1 MRLKTAIITLIT
13 IFTSSILLANTLSLG
28 DNGDG
33 TWNVYYS
40 SDGEIGGFQFNVD
53 GATINGA
60 SGGAA
65 GDAGFMV
72 STSTTTV
79 LGFSLSGATLPDGY
93 GVLTVLSLSGT
104 PEGLSGIVVSNA
116 GGQEM
121 GFSYDDGGGG
131 GGNITDGCD
140 LPTNNVLLTS
150 DGDILFNTDTPI
162 AGFQMNVDGAD
173 ISNAGGGAAGAAGFM
188 ISASGNTVLG
198 FSLSGATIE
207 GCGTL
212 VELELN
218 GNATGLS
225 GIIIS
230 DASGQSIA
238 FEYYSGG
245 NSDVEGC
252 MDMDACNYNPD
263 ATVDSGC
270 EYAMENYDCDGN
282 CTAVIDCAGECGGNA
297 MEDECGEC
305 NGSGADVECWDG
317 SMVCDAADCSDEP
330 SGTVEIMYDSSD
342 PIGGFQFNITGVS
355 ITDASGGA
363 AGDAGF
369 MISSSESTVL
379 GFSLTG
385 ETIPAGSG
393 VLVVLE
399 VDGDDS
405 AACLENVILSDSD
418 GVAMDSNVEGC
429 VSIVVG
435 GSGGGDWDGDACSM
449 PGGSVHLTAAGDILF
464 NTGTP
469 LAGFQMNVDGG
480 ATISSAGG
488 GEAEA
493 AGFMIS
499 ASGNTILGFS
509 LTGATID
516 GCGTL
521 VELELDGSA
530 TGLSGII
537 ISDSDGQALPF
548 EYFDGSGGG
557 GEDVYGC
564 MDMDA
569 CNYNPDAT
577 VDSGCE
583 YAEENYDCDGNCTAE
598 LDCADECGG
607 DAVVDECGECGGG
620 GADVMCEDG
629 SYVCDESDC
638 DTGGGWDGD
647 ACTMSDHSVHV
658 TSSGSVLFNS
668 STPVAGF
675 QMDLDGAT
683 IISAGGGMADEA
695 GFMISS
701 SATTFLGFSLDGS
714 TIEGCGTMVELELD
728 GSATGLSGIII
739 SDSNG
744 ELIPFE
750 YFEGGPMDP
759 YCGDGECNGDE
770 DADSCP
776 EDCDTGGGWDGDACS
791 MPDHTVHVTSSG
803 LVLFNSSTPVA
814 GFQMDLDGA
823 TIISAGGG
831 MADEAGFM
839 ISSSATT
846 FLGFSLDGSTIEG
859 CGTMVEL
866 ELDGEASGLS
876 GIIISDSNGELIPFE
891 YFDGSGGGEDPYCG
905 DGECNGDEDAA
916 SCPEDCEAPG
926 ECETDVCLS
935 YSNFDEAAGTVDLHM
950 VNAVDVAGFQV
961 ELEGST
967 ISDAAGGFAEA
978 AGFMISN
985 SETMVLGFSV
995 TGDVISPSTGNLIT
1009 LTFDSYNGYACFSE
1023 NTTFSDSNADALS
1036 LTLGSCLGEEPVP
1049 GCTDSSACNYD
1060 PNANVDNGT
1069 CWEASVGC
1077 ECADGEGSV
1086 VDECGVCNGD
1096 GIPTGE
1102 CDCEGN
1108 IEDCAGVCGG
1118 DAELDACGV
1127 CEGDG
1132 SSCDPVSLSF
1142 SNVTSNSLD
1151 VVMDNPMPVAGFQ
1164 MELPGIN
1171 INSISGGTS
1180 GTADFSIS
1188 FSGSTLVGFTMS
1200 GDDIPVGNAVLFS
1213 VGFTAD
1219 GDEVCFQNAIVSD
1232 ENGVGADLSLGDCA
1246 SLEDDDCEEAWDSDP
1261 CTMADNSVHVA
1272 ADGSVLYNTL
1282 EPVAGFQFSIEGA
1295 AILNAS
1301 GGAAEDA
1308 GFMISFSETTVLGFS
1323 LDGSTFDG
1331 CGTMISLELD
1341 GSASGMSE
1349 LIISNAD
1356 GEDIGF
1362 TYFEGGGDGEPC
1374 CGDGECNGDETSDS
1388 CPEDC
1393 GDPEPYCGDGECNGD
1408 ETAESCPEDCDDGG
1422 DCEEA
1427 WDGDPCSMPDHSLHL
1442 DAGGSILF
1450 NSSTPL
1456 AGFQIDV
1463 DGATITNA
1471 EGGEADAAGFM
1482 IQASDN
1488 TVLGFSLDGSTISG
1502 CGTMIELTL
1511 DGDATGLSGIIM
1523 ADAGGEEV
1531 AFTYFEGGGDGEPC
1545 CGDGECNGDETS
1557 ESCPEDCEE
1566 DECPEGYD
1574 ECGVCDGPGA
1584 EYECWDGELV
1594 CEASD
1599 CSNEPGTDPFNFNQ
1613 STMFAYYF
1621 VFSAYDCPGDYL
1633 VAGEDWIGVYN
1644 GDVCVGGAEWPG
1656 GPTEVPAFGNDGN
1669 EYSEGYLN
1677 PGDTPTFKIYDASE
1691 DKYYDAMPN
1700 ENFAFQPYGVNNIIR
1715 MDAGLFQ
1722 NVMLDEGA
1730 NLVSFYVL
1738 PEDNSVEDMMDPLM
1752 GNVSAVL
1759 SGGAAAQYLDGW
1771 GWIGSLTTFEY
1782 EAGYWII
1789 MDASAELNLEGCDSP
1804 TANLVYDLQAGAN
1817 LISYPEEGSSD
1828 VSAAI
1833 PDDVE
1838 SLFEAVLSQG
1848 NAAMNTENGWVGSLT
1863 SFSGGSGY
1871 WVIVS
1876 EDLTFSYNLNDGFGR
1891 AIEDYSETMPT
1902 FGEFK
1907 VNQSTEQAFYFV
1919 DEITLLDGIVDHGD
1933 WLLSYN
1939 DNVLT
1944 GIRQWQ
1950 GVMVDIPAMGTSDAT
1965 LNSGYFVEGD
1975 VPTFKLLKQTTGD
1988 LISLDGEIA
1997 EWSSNGVFTLN
2008 GLSEIESA
2016 PGKISLDSAY
2026 PNPFNPTTTISFGL
2040 PVDSKVSI
2048 QIYNLQGRVV
2058 ETLASQFM
2066 QAGYHSVTW
2075 NADNFSS
2082 GVYFVKMA
2090 TGDYV
2095 STQKLLLVK

>member
-1 MRLKTAIITLIT
+1 M
-13 IFTSSILLANTLSLG
+13 
-28 DNGDG
+28 
-33 TWNVYYS
+33 
-40 SDGEIGGFQFNVD
+40 
-53 GATINGA
+53 
-60 SGGAA
+60 
-65 GDAGFMV
+65 
-72 STSTTTV
+72 
-79 LGFSLSGATLPDGY
+79 
-93 GVLTVLSLSGT
+93 
-104 PEGLSGIVVSNA
+104 
-116 GGQEM
+116 
-121 GFSYDDGGGG
+121 
-131 GGNITDGCD
+131 
-140 LPTNNVLLTS
+140 
-150 DGDILFNTDTPI
+150 
-162 AGFQMNVDGAD
+162 
-173 ISNAGGGAAGAAGFM
+173 
-188 ISASGNTVLG
+188 
-198 FSLSGATIE
+198 
-207 GCGTL
+207 
-212 VELELN
+212 
-218 GNATGLS
+218 
-225 GIIIS
+225 
-230 DASGQSIA
+230 
-238 FEYYSGG
+238 
-245 NSDVEGC
+245 
-252 MDMDACNYNPD
+252 
-263 ATVDSGC
+263 
-270 EYAMENYDCDGN
+270 
-282 CTAVIDCAGECGGNA
+282 
-297 MEDECGEC
+297 
-305 NGSGADVECWDG
+305 
-317 SMVCDAADCSDEP
+317 
-330 SGTVEIMYDSSD
+330 DSS
-342 PIGGFQFNITGVS
+342 
-355 ITDASGGA
+355 
-363 AGDAGF
+363 
-369 MISSSESTVL
+369 
-379 GFSLTG
+379 
-385 ETIPAGSG
+385 
-393 VLVVLE
+393 
-399 VDGDDS
+399 
-405 AACLENVILSDSD
+405 
-418 GVAMDSNVEGC
+418 VEGC

-449 PGGSVHLTAAGDILF
+449 PGGSVHLTSGGDILF

-480 ATISSAGG
+480 ATILSAGG

-493 AGFMIS
+493 AGFMVS
-499 ASGNTILGFS
+499 ASGNTVLGFS

-530 TGLSGII
+530 SGLSGII

-548 EYFDGSGGG
+548 EYFDGSGD

-569 CNYNPDAT
+569 CNYDPEAT

-583 YAEENYDCDGNCTAE
+583 YAEENYDCDGNCTADM
-598 LDCADECGG
+598 DCAGECGG
-607 DAVVDECGECGGG
+607 DAVVDECGDCGGD

-638 DTGGGWDGD
+638 DNGGGWDGDACSMPSNTVHLTAGGDVLFNTGTPLAGFQMNVDGGATILSAGGGEAEAAGFMISASGNTFLGFSLTGATIDGCGTLVELDLDGNATGLSGIIISDSDGIAIPFENYDGSGGGEDVYGCMDMDACNYNSDATVDEGCDYGSMCWDGSYECDEMDCPDDPGGWDGD
-647 ACTMSDHSVHV
+647 ACTMPDHSVHV

-668 STPVAGF
+668 TTPVAGF

-683 IISAGGGMADEA
+683 ILSAGGGMADEA

-714 TIEGCGTMVELELD
+714 TID
-728 GSATGLSGIII
+728 
-739 SDSNG
+739 
-744 ELIPFE
+744 
-750 YFEGGPMDP
+750 
-759 YCGDGECNGDE
+759 
-770 DADSCP
+770 
-776 EDCDTGGGWDGDACS
+776 
-791 MPDHTVHVTSSG
+791 
-803 LVLFNSSTPVA
+803 
-814 GFQMDLDGA
+814 
-823 TIISAGGG
+823 
-831 MADEAGFM
+831 
-839 ISSSATT
+839 
-846 FLGFSLDGSTIEG
+846 G

-905 DGECNGDEDAA
+905 DGECNGDEDAT
-916 SCPEDCEAPG
+916 SCPEDCETPS
-926 ECETDVCLS
+926 ECESDVCLS
-935 YSNFDEAAGTVDLHM
+935 FMNFNESAGTVNLHM
-950 VNAVDVAGFQV
+950 VNTVDVAGFQV

-967 ISDAAGGFAEA
+967 IASASGGLAEA

-985 SETMVLGFSV
+985 SESMVLGFSV
-995 TGDVISPSTGNLIT
+995 TGDVIAPTAGNLIS
-1009 LTFDSYNGYACFSE
+1009 LTFDSYNGYTCFAE
-1023 NTTFSDSNADALS
+1023 GTTFSDSGADALT
-1036 LTLGSCLGEEPVP
+1036 LTLGGCLGDEPIP
-1049 GCTDSSACNYD
+1049 GCTDSSACNYNSD
-1060 PNANVDNGT
+1060 ANVDDGS
-1069 CWEASVGC
+1069 CWSASAGC
-1077 ECADGEGSV
+1077 ECEDGMGSE

-1096 GIPTGE
+1096 GIGDGE

-1108 IEDCAGVCGG
+1108 VEDCAGVCGG
-1118 DAELDACGV
+1118 DAELDPCGV
-1127 CEGDG
+1127 CDGDG

-1180 GTADFSIS
+1180 AAADFSIS
-1188 FSGSTLVGFTMS
+1188 FSGSTLVGFTLS
-1200 GDDIPVGNAVLFS
+1200 GTDIPAGNAVLFS
-1213 VGFTAD
+1213 VGFTAE
-1219 GDEVCFQNAIVSD
+1219 GDEVCFQDAIVSD
-1232 ENGVGADLSLGDCA
+1232 ENGVGTDLDLGDCA
-1246 SLEDDDCEEAWDSDP
+1246 DISGGGGSWDGDA
-1261 CTMADNSVHVA
+1261 CTMDDNSVHVA

-1282 EPVAGFQFSIEGA
+1282 EPVAGFQFSIDGA
-1295 AILNAS
+1295 TILNAS

-1341 GSASGMSE
+1341 GTASGMSE
-1349 LIISNAD
+1349 IIISNAA

-1362 TYFEGGGDGEPC
+1362 TYF
-1374 CGDGECNGDETSDS
+1374 DE
-1388 CPEDC
+1388 EIV
-1393 GDPEPYCGDGECNGD
+1393 EEYCGDGECNGD

-1427 WDGDPCSMPDHSLHL
+1427 WDGDACTMDDNSVHVAD
-1442 DAGGSILF
+1442 DGSVLY
-1450 NSSTPL
+1450 NTLEPV
-1456 AGFQIDV
+1456 AGFQFSI
-1463 DGATITNA
+1463 DGATILNA
-1471 EGGEADAAGFM
+1471 SGGAAEDAGFM
-1482 IQASDN
+1482 ISFSET
-1488 TVLGFSLDGSTISG
+1488 TVLGFSLDGSTFDG
-1502 CGTMIELTL
+1502 CGTMISLEL
-1511 DGDATGLSGIIM
+1511 DGTASGMSGIIISN
-1523 ADAGGEEV
+1523 AAGEDIG
-1531 AFTYFEGGGDGEPC
+1531 FTYFEGGGDGEPC

-1557 ESCPEDCEE
+1557 ESCPEDCGDPEPYCGDGECNGDETSESCPEDCGGGGSWDGDACTMDDNSVHVAADGSVLYNTLEPVAGFQFSIDGATILNASGGAAEDAGFMISFSETTVLGFSLDGSSFDGCGTMINLDLDGTASGMSEIIISNTAGEDIGFTYFDEE
-1566 DECPEGYD
+1566 ISEDYCGDGECNGDETSESCPEDCDEGECPEGYD

-1759 SGGAAAQYLDGW
+1759 SGGSAAQYLDGW

-1789 MDASAELNLEGCDSP
+1789 MDAAAELNLEGCDSP
-1804 TANLVYDLQAGAN
+1804 TANLVYDLQSGAN
-1817 LISYPEEGSSD
+1817 LISYPEQGTSD
-1828 VSAAI
+1828 VGFAI

-1838 SLFEAVLSQG
+1838 DLFEAVLSQG

-1876 EDLTFSYNLNDGFGR
+1876 EDLSFSYNLNDGFGR

-1907 VNQSTEQAFYFV
+1907 VYQSTEQAFYFV
-1919 DEITLLDGIVDHGD
+1919 DEITLLDGNVDHGD

-1950 GVMVDIPAMGTSDAT
+1950 GVVVDIPAMGISDAALT
-1965 LNSGYFVEGD
+1965 GGYFIEGD
-1975 VPTFKLLKQTTGD
+1975 VPTFKLLKQSTGE

-1997 EWSSNGVFTLN
+1997 EWSSNGVFTLS

-2040 PVDSKVSI
+2040 PVDCKVSI

-2082 GVYFVKMA
+2082 GVYFIKMA